1 MTTRVSNLQEM
12 FEPVVASLG
21 YEFVGC
27 EFITFGK
34 HRKFRIYID
43 KEDGVAIEDCEKVSR
58 QVSAI
63 LDVEDP
69 ISGEFRLEVSSP
81 GFDRTL
87 FKLEQYLPYIGER
100 IKLRLIEPLGD
111 QRNFVGEL
119 MKVEGSQVTIQ
130 MDGQEFIFEYENINK
145 ANLAPL

>member
-1 MTTRVSNLQEM
+1 MNSRVSNLQRM
-12 FEPVVASLG
+12 FEPVVVSLG

-34 HRKFRIYID
+34 HRKFCIYID
-43 KEDGVAIEDCEKVSR
+43 KEDGVTIEDCTKVSR
-58 QVSAI
+58 QISAI
-63 LDVEDP
+63 LDVEEP

-81 GFDRTL
+81 GFDRPL
-87 FKLEQYLPYIGER
+87 FKLAQFGPFIGER

-111 QRNFVGEL
+111 RRNFVGEL
-119 MKVEGSQVTIQ
+119 IKVEGNQVAIH
-130 MDGQEFIFEYENINK
+130 MDGEEFIFDYENINK